1 MLDKS
6 KRVSSIVEALGGLIR
21 LEAGELATAQ
31 RAAQLC
37 KADLATHMV
46 IEMTSLQGTIGKY
59 YALES
64 GESQAVAQAIYEH
77 YLPRFAG
84 DSLPQSKAG
93 LVVGLADRLDTLSGL
108 FAAGLIPSGAK
119 DPFALRR
126 AALGLVQALIAQN
139 VDLELGEALAAAAA
153 RLPITASTE
162 SQSACLE
169 FIVERLRNLLLD
181 TDHRYDIVDAVLAE
195 QGSNPTRA
203 ATAVDELTGWVSRTN
218 WHSILPA
225 YARCVRIV
233 RSAPEDSHLKAYQ
246 TLPETEPAETN
257 LFEAVQTTE
266 ARLAGDGTRSSP
278 NAMLNAFLPMI
289 PAVNRF
295 FDEVLV
301 MAEDVQ
307 VRQNRLALVQR
318 IAALADGVADFSRLE
333 GF

>member
-1 MLDKS
+1 
-6 KRVSSIVEALGGLIR
+6 
-21 LEAGELATAQ
+21 
-31 RAAQLC
+31 
-37 KADLATHMV
+37 
-46 IEMTSLQGTIGKY
+46 
-59 YALES
+59 
-64 GESQAVAQAIYEH
+64 
-77 YLPRFAG
+77 
-84 DSLPQSKAG
+84 
-93 LVVGLADRLDTLSGL
+93 
-108 FAAGLIPSGAK
+108 
-119 DPFALRR
+119 
-126 AALGLVQALIAQN
+126 LGLVQALIAQN

-181 TDHRYDIVDAVLAE
+181 TNHRYDIVDAVLAE
-195 QGSNPTRA
+195 QGSNPSKA
-203 ATAVDELTGWVSRTN
+203 ATAVGELTGWVSRTD

-257 LFEAVQTTE
+257 LFKALQTAEAK
-266 ARLAGDGTRSSP
+266 LAGDGTRSSP

-289 PAVNRF
+289 PSINRF

-318 IAALADGVADFSRLE
+318 IAALTDGVADLSRLE